1 MTFYLSHLLVHYQFS
16 YQIAF
21 HLVLSQ
27 GKPAR
32 KNGLLHCRAC
42 SRQGGDVR
50 SILLDAF
57 PGGSR
62 ITSFCG
68 KYSLWIESQSLPR
81 RCAGYI
87 LCTKCWFLSSG
98 FSSFS
103 SNSSP
108 KRIWNWATLL
118 FILQSLQTQ
127 KAGERFR
134 LPYRGAEGT
143 CVKKNKNKRT
153 KKKHMSLY
161 LEANWIF
168 LIWWL
173 CSVSK
178 RCVLL
183 WGHRGGLVNY
193 QGFTG
198 RKTEASYNLFCLRR
212 ERTVR
217 FLCCPGRRWPQC
229 WGEILP
235 STGQDHM
242 CHINYVPNALPRY
255 PCVSKGLMH
264 LWVNDFFPRLLQVPE
279 GKRNLNRPKINT
291 VSLLGLPIHRHCHKF
306 LWLLSWEFKR
316 PIVLARFI

>member
-1 MTFYLSHLLVHYQFS
+1 
-16 YQIAF
+16 
-21 HLVLSQ
+21 
-27 GKPAR
+27 
-32 KNGLLHCRAC
+32 
-42 SRQGGDVR
+42 
-50 SILLDAF
+50 
-57 PGGSR
+57 
-62 ITSFCG
+62 
-68 KYSLWIESQSLPR
+68 
-81 RCAGYI
+81 
-87 LCTKCWFLSSG
+87 
-98 FSSFS
+98 
-103 SNSSP
+103 
-108 KRIWNWATLL
+108 
-118 FILQSLQTQ
+118 
-127 KAGERFR
+127 
-134 LPYRGAEGT
+134 
-143 CVKKNKNKRT
+143 
-153 KKKHMSLY
+153 MSLY

-173 CSVSK
+173 CSVSNTPFP

-198 RKTEASYNLFCLRR
+198 RKTEAPYNLFYLRH
-212 ERTVR
+212 EGTVR
-217 FLCCPGRRWPQC
+217 FLCCRGRRWPQC